1 MTKSLKAK
9 KAAAPI
15 TSEPTPFDIAFG
27 AAIDAQDAAERVN
40 LTFMGTLEALRA
52 LGVNEASLKGK
63 HGKTV
68 EGKYFDPARRV
79 IARNMEF
86 TPEDFATLFDTDD
99 RMRDSKTNAFTPRGL
114 LNNRVTKRLGTLRDR
129 IAKEDAN
136 ALKAETAGKSGVST
150 GGAKPKANNGAETD
164 LKIALDRAAVA
175 KKLMGETKTEA
186 QTQAKALRVDVK
198 AVHAAWMQIH
208 DILISIHGK
217 HGGGKN

>member
-1 MTKSLKAK
+1 MTDSIKAK
-9 KAAAPI
+9 NTTAPI
-15 TSEPTPFDIAFG
+15 VSEPTPFDIAFG
-27 AAIDAQDAAERVN
+27 AAIKAQDESERVN
-40 LTFMGTLEALRA
+40 MTFMGTLEALRA
-52 LGVNEASLKGK
+52 LGVNKASLQGK
-63 HGKTV
+63 HGKTI

-79 IARNMEF
+79 IARNMDF
-86 TPEDFATLFDTDD
+86 TPDDFALLFDADD

-175 KKLMGETKTEA
+175 KKLMGEAKTEA
-186 QTQAKALRVDVK
+186 QTQAKALRVDVQ
-198 AVHAAWMQIH
+198 AVHAAWVQLA
-208 DILISIHGK
+208 DTLIAIHGK